1 MRQSWCG
8 LGSKIFFD
16 KERDSMI
23 VALAGGVGGAKLAD
37 GLAAILGGELTVI
50 VNTADDFEHLG
61 LPISPDL
68 DTVMYTLAG
77 IANPE
82 AGWGVARESW
92 SFLDQIVRLGGP
104 AWFRLG
110 DRDLAT
116 HVLRAMALRSGQTLT
131 TITTDLCHRLGIAAR
146 LLPMSDDVVRTIVRT
161 PEGDLPF
168 QEYFVARKCEVPVM
182 GFEFAG
188 IERARPTAEV
198 TKALTAAD
206 LDAIVFCP
214 SNPFVSIDPILALP
228 GLRSLIVDAGVPV
241 VAVSPIIAG
250 AAVKGPAAKMMRELR
265 LQPSPATVA
274 THYRGIVTGFV
285 IDRADSGVKATVEA
299 LGMAVRVTD
308 TLMRDA
314 ADRRRL
320 AGQCLEF
327 AGSLRVP
334 RD

>member
-1 MRQSWCG
+1 
-8 LGSKIFFD
+8 
-16 KERDSMI
+16 MI

-37 GLAAILGGELTVI
+37 GLAAIIGRDLTVI

-82 AGWGVARESW
+82 TGWGVARETW

-131 TITTDLCHRLGIAAR
+131 TFTANLCRQLGIAAR
-146 LLPMSDDVVRTIVRT
+146 MLPMSDDVVRTIVRT
-161 PEGDLPF
+161 PEGNLPF
-168 QEYFVARKCEVPVM
+168 QEYFVARKCEVPVT

-188 IERARPTAEV
+188 IERARSTEAVRE
-198 TKALTAAD
+198 ALTAGD
-206 LDAIVFCP
+206 LEAIIFCP

-241 VAVSPIIAG
+241 VAVSPIVAG
-250 AAVKGPAAKMMRELR
+250 AAVKGPAAKMMRELG
-265 LQPSPATVA
+265 LQPSPVTVA
-274 THYRGIVTGFV
+274 THYRSIVTGLV
-285 IDRADSGVKATVEA
+285 IDRADSSFVAAVED
-299 LGMAVRVTD
+299 LRMAVCVTD

-314 ADRRRL
+314 PDRRRL
-320 AGQCLEF
+320 ARECLEF
-327 AGSLRVP
+327 ARSLASQRT
-334 RD
+334 

>member
-1 MRQSWCG
+1 
-8 LGSKIFFD
+8 
-16 KERDSMI
+16 MI

-37 GLAAILGGELTVI
+37 GLAAIIGGELTII

-82 AGWGVARESW
+82 TGWGVARETW
-92 SFLDQIVRLGGP
+92 SFLDQIVQLGGP

-131 TITTDLCHRLGIAAR
+131 TATANLCRQLGIVAR
-146 LLPMSDDVVRTIVRT
+146 VLPMSDDIVRTIVRT
-161 PEGDLPF
+161 PEGNLPF
-168 QEYFVARKCEVPVM
+168 QEYFVARKCEVPVT

-188 IERARPTAEV
+188 IERARPTAAVME
-198 TKALTAAD
+198 ALTAGD
-206 LDAIVFCP
+206 LDAIIFCP

-241 VAVSPIIAG
+241 VAVSPIVAG
-250 AAVKGPAAKMMRELR
+250 AAVKGPAAKMMRELG

-274 THYRGIVTGFV
+274 AHYRGIVTGLV
-285 IDRADSGVKATVEA
+285 MDKADSSFKGAVEA
-299 LGMAVRVTD
+299 LGMAVCVTD

-327 AGSLRVP
+327 ASSLAFR

>member
-1 MRQSWCG
+1 
-8 LGSKIFFD
+8 
-16 KERDSMI
+16 
-23 VALAGGVGGAKLAD
+23 
-37 GLAAILGGELTVI
+37 VI

-82 AGWGVARESW
+82 TGWGVARETW

-116 HVLRAMALRSGQTLT
+116 HVLRAIALRSGQTLT
-131 TITTDLCHRLGIAAR
+131 TITADLCRRLGIAAR
-146 LLPMSDDVVRTIVRT
+146 VLPMSDDVVRTIVRT
-161 PEGDLPF
+161 PEGNLPF

-188 IERARPTAEV
+188 IERARPTAAVSE
-198 TKALTAAD
+198 ALTAGD
-206 LDAIVFCP
+206 LDAIFFCP
-214 SNPFVSIDPILALP
+214 SNPFVSIDPVLALP

-250 AAVKGPAAKMMRELR
+250 AAVKGPAAKMMRELG

-274 THYRGIVTGFV
+274 AHYRGIVTGLI
-285 IDRADSGVKATVEA
+285 IDKADSSFRAAVEA
-299 LGMAVRVTD
+299 LGMAVCVTD

-314 ADRRRL
+314 ADRGRL

-327 AGSLRVP
+327 AGSLAFQ

>member
-1 MRQSWCG
+1 
-8 LGSKIFFD
+8 
-16 KERDSMI
+16 MI

-37 GLAAILGGELTVI
+37 GLAAMIGGELTVI

-82 AGWGVARESW
+82 TGWGVARESW
-92 SFLDQIVRLGGP
+92 SFLDQLVRLGGP

-131 TITTDLCHRLGIAAR
+131 TVTTNLCRRLGIAAR
-146 LLPMSDDVVRTIVRT
+146 VLPMSDDVVRTIVHT
-161 PEGDLPF
+161 PEGNLPF
-168 QEYFVARKCEVPVM
+168 QEYFVARKCEVSVM
-182 GFEFAG
+182 GFEYAG
-188 IERARPTAEV
+188 IERARPAAAV
-198 TKALTAAD
+198 VKALTATD

-214 SNPFVSIDPILALP
+214 SNPFVSIDPILTLP
-228 GLRSLIVDAGVPV
+228 GLRSLIVDASVPV

-250 AAVKGPAAKMMRELR
+250 AAVKGPAAKMMRELG
-265 LQPSPATVA
+265 LQPSPAAVA
-274 THYRGIVTGFV
+274 AHYRGIVTGLLM
-285 IDRADSGVKATVEA
+285 DSADSSFEADVKA
-299 LGMAVRVTD
+299 LGMAVCITD

-320 AGQCLEF
+320 ARQCLEF
-327 AGSLRVP
+327 AGLLRGAL
-334 RD
+334 